1 MKIGVW
7 HNLPSGGG
15 KRALFHQVKG
25 LRDRGHTVSA
35 WCPPTADQTHLPLS
49 ELVEERVLPLKES
62 ESHLGVFSSSLGHHV
77 KTSRMLRN
85 MRDHCSTCV
94 DEMVAREIDLVFV
107 APCRLFR
114 TSPIGRLFP
123 GKSLLYLQEPHR
135 RLFEFP
141 QVWLTGSGGGAAG
154 SIARAAKRIIGD
166 YFTWQATRRT
176 INAEI
181 QNAAGF
187 DCILVNSMFSREA
200 VLRAYGIES
209 EVCYLGVDAEF
220 WHPSS
225 PKPENYIVGMGN
237 VDLNKGLDRAIKAV
251 GAVQAEIRP
260 PLKWIGNYCDPQVA
274 KQAEK
279 LARSLGV
286 RVEFLIEI
294 NDDRVRETLSAAQLM
309 LITSRLEPFGLAPLE
324 ACACGTPVVAIA
336 EGGVR
341 ESMLDGITGFVVPT
355 SDAEILAGKMS
366 ILISD
371 PITRDRLSE
380 SCRKYARERW
390 TWSASIEKLETIL
403 FRKSGS
409 PKEESVG

>member
-294 NDDRVRETLSAAQLM
+294 NDDR
-309 LITSRLEPFGLAPLE
+309 
-324 ACACGTPVVAIA
+324 
-336 EGGVR
+336 